1 MMDWWEYAGLGVLE
15 YDVDPVFH
23 VKVGLS
29 HPPIENPDALPMWE
43 MDDGI
48 IEGALIKRFSKTPN
62 IVIHRLE
69 GSNSEND
76 LWRYM
81 IHHSTDES

>member
-1 MMDWWEYAGLGVLE
+1 
-15 YDVDPVFH
+15 
-23 VKVGLS
+23 
-29 HPPIENPDALPMWE
+29 

-48 IEGALIKRFSKTPN
+48 IEGALIKRFSKNPN
-62 IVIHRLE
+62 IAIQRLE

-81 IHHSTDES
+81 IHHSADEP